1 MLFHVASL
9 LPYSPGDSQQLQR
22 KRHIGNDI
30 VAIIFQEEATPFSP
44 DMIASH
50 FLHAFIVVQV
60 VDPCTPNTRYILR
73 YVRVESSDASVRS
86 IKILEIFGTVILV
99 FSFARSIS
107 NFPSFFP
114 LHALHTV
121 LVGIFVRCLYKD
133 CVVVQVQGQC
143 NGTKRRSPVRPCFT
157 DSVGIST
164 RNRIQGIPIDEIGE
178 RRECGVQSREI
189 FETRGNSIYS
199 RPDLF
204 QPHRQF
210 YPFKL
215 QLRTRS
221 ALLESLTEELQ
232 AKTAEFL
239 GGAIGFGGSGL
250 TFGGNCPVSPTGG
263 NDASGSGGGGSGSRF
278 IDTVRKALIS
288 RVRNASTESV
298 PQQLSKKGQSES
310 SPPSNRQSTAKINSK
325 RSVEPSSPLGS
336 PDLTLRRDSE
346 RGSPSLGSQ
355 DSSLSNTDNQDSS
368 LATLQQDE
376 VDRRESATSVCASND
391 NTVVDKISSVQR
403 LTHENLR
410 KQERSEKTET
420 TQRVISESDDSSLN
434 SELELDQVV
443 YPDSDTGL
451 ESMSS
456 AETHDTTR
464 CTAKDGVL
472 ETENLRMEV
481 TRLKCDKLDLLRQNV
496 VCLS

>member
-1 MLFHVASL
+1 MRSSWCKSSTPAHLTR
-9 LPYSPGDSQQLQR
+9 G
-22 KRHIGNDI
+22 
-30 VAIIFQEEATPFSP
+30 IFLDTCAC
-44 DMIASH
+44 
-50 FLHAFIVVQV
+50 
-60 VDPCTPNTRYILR
+60 PCE
-73 YVRVESSDASVRS
+73 VESSDASVRS

-250 TFGGNCPVSPTGG
+250 TFGGNCPVSPVRL
-263 NDASGSGGGGSGSRF
+263 A
-278 IDTVRKALIS
+278 IDNRPRKLTA
-288 RVRNASTESV
+288 NARWSH
-298 PQQLSKKGQSES
+298 
-310 SPPSNRQSTAKINSK
+310 
-325 RSVEPSSPLGS
+325 
-336 PDLTLRRDSE
+336 
-346 RGSPSLGSQ
+346 
-355 DSSLSNTDNQDSS
+355 
-368 LATLQQDE
+368 LAPWA
-376 VDRRESATSVCASND
+376 RP
-391 NTVVDKISSVQR
+391 I
-403 LTHENLR
+403 
-410 KQERSEKTET
+410 
-420 TQRVISESDDSSLN
+420 
-434 SELELDQVV
+434 
-443 YPDSDTGL
+443 
-451 ESMSS
+451 
-456 AETHDTTR
+456 
-464 CTAKDGVL
+464 
-472 ETENLRMEV
+472 
-481 TRLKCDKLDLLRQNV
+481 
-496 VCLS
+496 